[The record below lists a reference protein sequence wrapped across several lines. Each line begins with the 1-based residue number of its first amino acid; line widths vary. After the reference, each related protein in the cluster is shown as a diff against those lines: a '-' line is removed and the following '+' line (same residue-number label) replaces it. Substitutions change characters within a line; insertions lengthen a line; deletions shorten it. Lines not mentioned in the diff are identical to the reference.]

1 MSRRGQQ
8 IVDQLAGKPE
18 ITRPVTVLQSKT
30 VPSPMTGGVRRSVI
44 VVPTS
49 LLDDGEDRVR
59 AVLLH
64 ELGHVAR
71 LDMRAILAAH
81 VVFALHWWN
90 PFIWWL
96 RRRLLTA
103 MELAAD
109 ALALRHQASATDL
122 AEALLDVAR
131 NARAFPDS
139 RPALSAGSVSHL
151 RRRVAWLLTAPKYAA
166 TRTPKWLLVCTAAMF
181 LAVAC
186 IDAAGGFDYGGN
198 LGSDEVDERGRVTG
212 RSLGREE
219 YRTRADRPGTEQ
231 AHQAGTLTAETVVQG
246 VKQSVRNLKPCIE
259 QAQADGVLTPG
270 KYRLLL
276 AWSILP
282 DGSVDAARV
291 DEPVQI
297 RTAPLGGCISAGM
310 MSWRFPA
317 SEHGVPVRK
326 IPLPFS
332 IR

>member
-1 MSRRGQQ
+1 
-8 IVDQLAGKPE
+8 
-18 ITRPVTVLQSKT
+18 
-30 VPSPMTGGVRRSVI
+30 
-44 VVPTS
+44 
-49 LLDDGEDRVR
+49 
-59 AVLLH
+59 
-64 ELGHVAR
+64 
-71 LDMRAILAAH
+71 
-81 VVFALHWWN
+81 
-90 PFIWWL
+90 
-96 RRRLLTA
+96 
-103 MELAAD
+103 
-109 ALALRHQASATDL
+109 
-122 AEALLDVAR
+122 
-131 NARAFPDS
+131 
-139 RPALSAGSVSHL
+139 
-151 RRRVAWLLTAPKYAA
+151 
-166 TRTPKWLLVCTAAMF
+166 MF
-181 LAVAC
+181 LAVSC
-186 IDAAGGFDYGGN
+186 IDATNHASTSGGPAGGFDYGGN

-212 RSLGREE
+212 RSLGRER
-219 YRTRADRPGTEQ
+219 RTHAVRPGTEQ
-231 AHQAGTLTAETVVQG
+231 ADQAGTLTAETVVQG
-246 VKQSVRNLKPCIE
+246 VKQGLRNLKPCIE